1 LEEQGSDAPS
11 SADGTGPSVGG
22 DDGGGYSDD
31 AASANQSVTPSYST
45 AGVGFGR
52 DTYSQ
57 VDAMKGAL
65 GITPTNPYGYK
76 GFFSRTF
83 GIAPED
89 IDYTNIF
96 DGNQSTM
103 NYIAQKNVDVYSNP
117 NNNPSLAGFDPT
129 QPANQPRSGI
139 QRGFG
144 SLFNP
149 VGQQTAFGQIAAQR
163 AKDPMGSLAM
173 GVFSNLAGFG
183 LPSIMAQSIGRDTY
197 AAKGTPGYD
206 ATIDPAS
213 PSFTGPSSMGGI
225 VDAISMLGTGMT
237 STTAQEVYGATK
249 EAVEEAIGYF
259 SNPKGGSDITSTN
272 TVTSVPTTM
281 SSGTALG
288 KSPTVGIETLDP
300 MGSLNNM
307 FSPQGYSTVNT
318 IGGMTQKE
326 AEDIKSRL
334 GY

>member
-1 LEEQGSDAPS
+1 MEEQGSDAPS
-11 SADGTGPSVGG
+11 SVGDDAPSVDDGTSF
-22 DDGGGYSDD
+22 SND
-31 AASANQSVTPSYST
+31 AAAANQSVTPSYST

-57 VDAMKGAL
+57 IDAMKGAL
-65 GITPTNPYGYK
+65 GITPDNPYGYQ

-83 GIAPED
+83 GIDPED
-89 IDYTNIF
+89 IDYSNIF
-96 DGNQSTM
+96 GGNQATM
-103 NYIAQKNVDVYSNP
+103 DYIAQKNIDVYSNP
-117 NNNPSLAGFDPT
+117 NNNPSLAGYDPT

-163 AKDPMGSLAM
+163 PNDPLGSLAI
-173 GVFSNLAGFG
+173 GAFSNLAGLS
-183 LPSIMAQSIGRDTY
+183 LPGIMAQAIGRDTY
-197 AAKGTPGYD
+197 AAKGTPGYNP
-206 ATIDPAS
+206 TIDPAS

-225 VDAISMLGTGMT
+225 VDALSMLGTGMT

-249 EAVEEAIGYF
+249 EAVEEAIDYF

-272 TVTSVPTTM
+272 TVTSVPTTNAPTTM

-288 KSPTVGIETLDP
+288 KSPTIGIETLDL
-300 MGSLNNM
+300 MG
-307 FSPQGYSTVNT
+307 PTKYT
-318 IGGMTQKE
+318 
-326 AEDIKSRL
+326 EDNLPLI
-334 GY
+334 Y